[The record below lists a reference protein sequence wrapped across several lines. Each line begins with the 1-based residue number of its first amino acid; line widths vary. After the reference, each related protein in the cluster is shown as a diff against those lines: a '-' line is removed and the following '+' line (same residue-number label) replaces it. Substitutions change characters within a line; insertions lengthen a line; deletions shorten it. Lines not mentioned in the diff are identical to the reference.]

1 MVLPLRVA
9 IHKQSE
15 ENELSFPRAPEVK
28 MGSQGLA
35 LLPVFWG
42 PPHGAQELSAPS
54 LEGGHWPWTAAA
66 ARQAEGHGL
75 PRPEELASPQLC
87 PLLCDPQSRGYPLWA
102 THGLQQHPH
111 LPCCC
116 QGLALR
122 HPADGLSADASM
134 GGRAPAPTCL
144 GVLRGQHDLIR
155 ALLMLPWTARVH
167 ES

>member
-87 PLLCDPQSRGYPLWA
+87 PLLCDPQSRGYPPLGHTRITA
-102 THGLQQHPH
+102 
-111 LPCCC
+111 
-116 QGLALR
+116 
-122 HPADGLSADASM
+122 
-134 GGRAPAPTCL
+134 APTSP
-144 GVLRGQHDLIR
+144 VLLSGPGTEAPGRRIVRRCQHG
-155 ALLMLPWTARVH
+155 W
-167 ES
+167 